1 MGPGYFQRTS
11 KHPRLC
17 CYVFGV
23 PPLSYDELPPM
34 LEQAKSI
41 KAFQVEFFI
50 SQKVLKVQALRPNS
64 SAKSRVSALRS
75 VSKTYPE
82 RFGKDFKNFDPHC

>member
-23 PPLSYDELPPM
+23 PPLSYDELPLM

-50 SQKVLKVQALRPNS
+50 SS
-64 SAKSRVSALRS
+64 SKSLESPSSEAQL
-75 VSKTYPE
+75 
-82 RFGKDFKNFDPHC
+82 FGQITGKCTS